1 MMGIKDLI
9 SDVMKEYA
17 NKTKTSKE
25 LYAELT
31 KYTPYGV
38 HSNWRI
44 WSPHPLFMSKAKGS
58 RIWDVDNNE
67 YVDFCMAF
75 GALVVG
81 HAHPTLINEV
91 TSFISNGTIY
101 GFETEYSVKLAKV
114 LLDRFGMDMV
124 RFSNT
129 GGEATEL
136 AVRLARAYTGRKYI
150 LKFEGHYHGSR
161 DTLLVGLKP
170 TPARAGHPKE
180 PRSVPAS
187 WGLPEDI
194 YKTVLVAQWN
204 DEESVERVFSKYG
217 DEIAGVILEPIAM
230 NMGFIPPK
238 KGFLNFL
245 RKITNEYG
253 SVLIFDEVKTS
264 GKFYGGAEEYFG
276 VKPDIKVVSKAVG
289 GGFPFSAVLGKRD
302 IMELIGPNK
311 VAHGGTFNANPLS
324 VYATYVTLVKILTR
338 DAMNHATRLS
348 EDIAKAAKD
357 IMSDSKIPAYIS
369 HAGVSGGI
377 YPTTKE
383 VELFN
388 WRDFVNYINLDAMY
402 IYLTGMVSRG
412 VIPQCLAPDEQW
424 TVSVQHSKEDVD
436 IMIENMK
443 YVVSLLKQVGIGKV
457 FKIEEAF

>member
-1 MMGIKDLI
+1 MGIVDLI
-9 SDVMKEYA
+9 NNVKNEYTL
-17 NKTKTSKE
+17 KTRKSQQLYNE
-25 LYAELT
+25 LIN
-31 KYTPYGV
+31 YTPYGV

-44 WSPHPLFMSKAKGS
+44 WDPYPLFMSRAKGS
-58 RIWDVDNNE
+58 HIWDADGNE

-75 GALVVG
+75 GALATG
-81 HAHPTLINEV
+81 HAHPVLIDEI
-91 TSFISNGTIY
+91 TSFIGNGTIY
-101 GFETEYSVKLAKV
+101 GFETEYSVKLSKV
-114 LLDRFGMDMV
+114 LTDRFSMDMV

-136 AVRLARAYTGRKYI
+136 AVRLARAYTSRKYI

-170 TPARAGHPKE
+170 IPARAGHPKE
-180 PRSVPAS
+180 PRSAPAS

-194 YKTVLVAQWN
+194 YRTVLVAQWN

-238 KGFLNFL
+238 KGFLDFL

-276 VKPDIKVVSKAVG
+276 VKPDIKVVSKAIG

-302 IMELIGPNK
+302 IMELIGPNR
-311 VAHGGTFNANPLS
+311 VAHGGTFNSNPLS
-324 VYATYVTLVKILTR
+324 VYATYVTLTKILTR
-338 DAMNHATRLS
+338 DSMAKAAALS
-348 EDIAKAAKD
+348 EEIAKAASDILKD
-357 IMSDSKIPAYIS
+357 NKVPAYVS
-369 HAGVSGGI
+369 YAGLSGGV
-377 YPTTKE
+377 YLTRKD
-383 VELFN
+383 VELRN
-388 WRDFVNYINLDAMY
+388 WRDFVNYVNLDAMY
-402 IYLTGMVSRG
+402 VYLTSMVTKG
-412 VIPQCLAPDEQW
+412 VIPQCMAPDEQW
-424 TVSVQHSKEDVD
+424 TVSVQHTKDDVD
-436 IMIENMK
+436 KLIEGLK
-443 YVVSLLKQVGIGKV
+443 HVVSLLRQVGVGEV

>member
-1 MMGIKDLI
+1 MGILDLI
-9 SDVMKEYA
+9 ENVKKEYV
-17 NKTKTSKE
+17 NKTRRSQE
-25 LYAELT
+25 LYDELK

-44 WSPHPLFMSKAKGS
+44 WDPYPVFMSRARGS
-58 RIWDVDNNE
+58 RIWDVDGNE

-75 GALVVG
+75 GALAVG
-81 HAHPTLINEV
+81 HSHPVLISEV
-91 TSFISNGTIY
+91 SSFIANGTIY

-161 DTLLVGLKP
+161 DTLMVGLKP
-170 TPARAGHPKE
+170 IPARAGHPKE

-187 WGLPEDI
+187 MGLPEDI

-217 DEIAGVILEPIAM
+217 DEIAGIILEPIAM

-238 KGFLNFL
+238 KGFLDFL

-276 VKPDIKVVSKAVG
+276 VKPDIKIVSKAIG
-289 GGFPFSAVLGKRD
+289 GGFPFSAVLGKKD

-311 VAHGGTFNANPLS
+311 VAHGGTFNSNLLS
-324 VYATYVTLVKILTR
+324 VYAAYITLTKILTR
-338 DAMNHATRLS
+338 DAMARASNLS
-348 EDIAKAAKD
+348 EEIAKAGIGDPLESTCRHASLALAVVLQRRD
-357 IMSDSKIPAYIS
+357 WENPGVTQLNRLAAHPPFASWRNSEEARTDRPSQQLRSLNGEWRLMRYFLLTHLCGIS
-369 HAGVSGGI
+369 HRIWCTLSTI
-377 YPTTKE
+377 CS
-383 VELFN
+383 
-388 WRDFVNYINLDAMY
+388 DA
-402 IYLTGMVSRG
+402 
-412 VIPQCLAPDEQW
+412 A
-424 TVSVQHSKEDVD
+424 
-436 IMIENMK
+436 
-443 YVVSLLKQVGIGKV
+443 
-457 FKIEEAF
+457 

>member
-1 MMGIKDLI
+1 MDILDLI
-9 SDVMKEYA
+9 ENVKKEYV
-17 NKTKTSKE
+17 NKTRRSQE
-25 LYAELT
+25 LYDELK

-44 WSPHPLFMSKAKGS
+44 WDPYPMFMSRARGS
-58 RIWDVDNNE
+58 RIWDVDGNE

-81 HAHPTLINEV
+81 HSHPVLINEV
-91 TSFISNGTIY
+91 SSFIANGTIY

-161 DTLLVGLKP
+161 DTLMVGLKP
-170 TPARAGHPKE
+170 IPARAGHPKE

-187 WGLPEDI
+187 MGLPEDI

-204 DEESVERVFSKYG
+204 DEESVEKVFSKYG
-217 DEIAGVILEPIAM
+217 DEIAGIILEPIAM

-238 KGFLNFL
+238 KGFLDFL
-245 RKITNEYG
+245 RKISDEYG

-276 VKPDIKVVSKAVG
+276 VKPDIKIVSKAIG
-289 GGFPFSAVLGKRD
+289 GGFPFSAVLGKKD

-311 VAHGGTFNANPLS
+311 VAHGGTFNSNPLS
-324 VYATYVTLVKILTR
+324 VYAAYITLTKILTR
-338 DAMNHATRLS
+338 DAMTRASNLS
-348 EDIAKAAKD
+348 EEIAKAGID
-357 IMSDSKIPAYIS
+357 IMNDNKIPAYIS
-369 HAGVSGGI
+369 YAGTSGGI
-377 YPTTKE
+377 YLTRE
-383 VELFN
+383 AVELRN
-388 WRDFVNYINLDAMY
+388 WRDFVKYVNLDAMY
-402 IYLTGMVSRG
+402 VYLTSMVSRG
-412 VIPQCLAPDEQW
+412 LIPQCIAPDEQW
-424 TVSVQHSKEDVD
+424 TVSVQHTKEDVD
-436 IMIENMK
+436 RVVEGMK
-443 YVVSLLKQVGIGKV
+443 HVVSLLKSSGVGEV